1 MSFEIF
7 LEGLFLQASL
17 ILALGAQNLF
27 ILESGLKKH
36 FPVKVSFVCFF
47 CDLLLITLGVA
58 GAASIFN
65 LYPELKVL
73 IGALGAI
80 FLFQYGL
87 SKILNSDRDFTAAD
101 VLGDK
106 NLKKSILLAVT
117 FSILNPHAYL
127 DAFVLIGGFSSKYA
141 SLYDRLLLGF
151 GAAIFS
157 LLWFLMLSGASAKMK
172 PLLADPRRL
181 RIFMT
186 TAGLCLMYLSCS
198 LGLNVLEWMSEGGM
212 SPMITQF
219 MDYPSPPGRVFTS
232 ILF

>member
-1 MSFEIF
+1 MGYEIF
-7 LEGLFLQASL
+7 FEGLFLQASL

-36 FPVKVSFVCFF
+36 YPVRVSFVCFF
-47 CDLLLITLGVA
+47 CDFLLITLGVA
-58 GAASIFN
+58 GAASVFN
-65 LYPELKVL
+65 LYPELKIL
-73 IGALGAI
+73 IGGLGAL

-87 SKILNSDRDFTAAD
+87 SKVLNSDRDVISAD

-106 NLKKSILLAVT
+106 NLRRSILLAVT

-141 SLYDRLLLGF
+141 SLSDRLLLGF

-172 PLLADPRRL
+172 PFLSQPKRL
-181 RIFMT
+181 RLFMT
-186 TAGLCLMYLSCS
+186 TAGLCLMYLSCT
-198 LGLNVLEWMSEGGM
+198 LGMNVLDWMNEGGM
-212 SPMITQF
+212 TPTMTQF
-219 MDYPSPPGRVFTS
+219 MQYPSPPGSVFTS

>member
-1 MSFEIF
+1 MSLEIF

-36 FPVKVSFVCFF
+36 YPVGVSFVCFF
-47 CDLLLITLGVA
+47 CDFLLITLGVA
-58 GAASIFN
+58 GAASVFN
-65 LYPELKVL
+65 LYPELKIL

-87 SKILNSDRDFTAAD
+87 SKVLNSDRGFSAAD

-106 NLKKSILLAVT
+106 SLKKSIILAIT

-141 SLYDRLLLGF
+141 ALTDRLILGF

-172 PLLADPRRL
+172 PLLANPRRL
-181 RIFMT
+181 RLFMS
-186 TAGLCLMYLSCS
+186 TAGLCLMYLSCT
-198 LGLNVLEWMSEGGM
+198 LGLNVLDWMSEGGIA
-212 SPMITQF
+212 PQVTQL
-219 MDYPSPPGRVFTS
+219 MDYPRAPGRLFTS

>member
-36 FPVKVSFVCFF
+36 YPVGVSFVCFF

-58 GAASIFN
+58 GAASIFS
-65 LYPELKVL
+65 LYPELKIL
-73 IGALGAI
+73 IGGLGAI

-87 SKILNSDRDFTAAD
+87 SKVLNSDRGFSAAD

-106 NLKKSILLAVT
+106 SLKKSILLAVT

-141 SLYDRLLLGF
+141 DLSDRLMLGL

-157 LLWFLMLSGASAKMK
+157 LLWFLMLSGASSTMK
-172 PLLADPRRL
+172 PLLANPKRL
-181 RIFMT
+181 RLFMT
-186 TAGLCLMYLSCS
+186 TAGLCLIYLSGK
-198 LGLNVLEWMSEGGM
+198 LGMSVFDWMSEGGVT
-212 SPMITQF
+212 PAITQF
-219 MDYPSPPGRVFTS
+219 MNYPRPPGRVFTS

>member
-1 MSFEIF
+1 MSLEIF
-7 LEGLFLQASL
+7 LEGLLLQASL

-36 FPVKVSFVCFF
+36 YPIGVSFVCFF

-58 GAASIFN
+58 GAASVFN
-65 LYPELKVL
+65 VYPELKIL

-87 SKILNSDRDFTAAD
+87 SKVLNSDRGFSAAD

-106 NLKKSILLAVT
+106 SLKKSILLAVT

-141 SLYDRLLLGF
+141 ELNDRLLLGF

-157 LLWFLMLSGASAKMK
+157 LLWFLMLSGASTTMK
-172 PLLADPRRL
+172 PLLANPKRL
-181 RIFMT
+181 RFFMT
-186 TAGLCLMYLSCS
+186 TAGLCLMYLSGK
-198 LGLNVLEWMSEGGM
+198 LGFSVLDWMSEGEMG
-212 SPMITQF
+212 PKITSLI
-219 MDYPSPPGRVFTS
+219 DYPLPPGKVFTS